1 MSNARKAH
9 ESIKVVFR
17 YANAKG
23 LFVNVPGSVPGG
35 APIQMYTLA
44 TELAKDFDFNVN
56 FWVDGEVPEGRIQG
70 VKLISQQG
78 PVEKGLPLVS
88 RSINKK
94 RQESIAS
101 EFAGACFVFSVAE
114 QDFFPR
120 QQEIIHAHGGKT
132 VYRVASDI
140 DVSPQLRSS
149 DGSDA
154 FSLALSKADAI
165 ITQTPKQQEEL
176 KRNFNRDSYSL
187 KPSFLLSEDSDWS
200 EEIILW
206 VGQGWS
212 IKRPWIVLE
221 LARRFPKEKFV
232 MIMPAA
238 DMSLIGAIKD
248 EAEKV
253 ENIEIVDY
261 VEFTNIQRY
270 FNRAKLVL
278 NTSVHEGFPNTIH
291 QAAMG
296 KAPYISLSWDANNYL
311 EKNCIGA
318 CAHNDVNRMVS
329 VMSEYLMD
337 PTFMHLTGERAY
349 SNFKENHDVAV
360 VIEDFKTAIRNV
372 AMLES

>member
-1 MSNARKAH
+1 MEKQDRLSV
-9 ESIKVVFR
+9 IFR
-17 YANAKG
+17 YPNAKG
-23 LFVNVPGSVPGG
+23 LFIKVPGFKPGG

-44 TELAKDFDFNVN
+44 TELAKDQNFNVN
-56 FWVDGEVPEGRIQG
+56 FWVGGDVPERRIQG

-94 RQESIAS
+94 RAESIAS
-101 EFAGACFVFSVAE
+101 QYADGCFIFSVAE
-114 QDFFPR
+114 EEFFPR

-132 VYRVASDI
+132 LYQVASDI
-140 DVSPQLRSS
+140 DVSPFLRSS
-149 DGSDA
+149 NGSDA
-154 FSLALSKADAI
+154 FSQALLKADGI
-165 ITQTPKQQEEL
+165 IAQTPKQKEEL
-176 KRNFNRDSYSL
+176 KKNFGRDSCIV
-187 KPSFLLSEDSDWS
+187 KPSFRLSEDSDWS

-261 VEFTNIQRY
+261 VEFTKIQRY

-278 NTSVHEGFPNTIH
+278 NTSVHEGFPNTLH

-296 KAPYISLSWDANNYL
+296 KAPYVSLSWDANNYL

-349 SNFKENHDVAV
+349 KNFKENHDVAV